1 MNIEVKKVKIFRLNF
16 FHKTTLLNLNKM
28 EFNVYIYKDIIEAK
42 THLRLCKFTNLY
54 ISELY
59 KDENNMV
66 ITSK

>member
-1 MNIEVKKVKIFRLNF
+1 MNIKVKKITIFRLNF

-42 THLRLCKFTNLY
+42 THFRLCKFTNLY
-54 ISELY
+54 ISQLN
-59 KDENNMV
+59 KDANNMV

>member
-1 MNIEVKKVKIFRLNF
+1 MNSKGKKITIFRLKF

-59 KDENNMV
+59 KDANNTV